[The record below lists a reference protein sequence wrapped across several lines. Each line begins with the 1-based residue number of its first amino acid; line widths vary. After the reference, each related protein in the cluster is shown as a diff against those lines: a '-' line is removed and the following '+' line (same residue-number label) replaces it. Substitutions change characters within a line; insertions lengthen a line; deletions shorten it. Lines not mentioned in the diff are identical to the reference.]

1 MLRHEQVEK
10 VKQLLSANV
19 SQREISRIT
28 GVSRDSVR
36 RIFKGQ
42 WQLAAMRI
50 ESRGGGRP
58 RVGRCRECGALVQ
71 LPCLACRLRHR
82 QRVEQVA

>member
-10 VKQLLSANV
+10 VKQLLATNI
-19 SQREISRIT
+19 SQREVSRIT

-42 WQLAAMRI
+42 WQLTAMRL
-50 ESRGGGRP
+50 ESLGGRA
-58 RVGRCRECGALVQ
+58 RIGRCRECGALVQ
-71 LPCLACRLRHR
+71 LPCLACQLRR
-82 QRVEQVA
+82 RRGVEQVA

>member
-42 WQLAAMRI
+42 WQMAALRI
-50 ESRGGGRP
+50 ESLGGRP
-58 RVGRCRECGALVQ
+58 RVGRCRECGARVQ
-71 LPCLACRLRHR
+71 LPCLACRLRRR
-82 QRVEQVA
+82 QLVEQVA

>member
-10 VKQLLSANV
+10 VKQLLATNI

-42 WQLAAMRI
+42 WQLTAMRI
-50 ESRGGGRP
+50 ESLGGRP
-58 RVGRCRECGALVQ
+58 RIGRCRECGALVQ
-71 LPCLACRLRHR
+71 LPCLACELRR
-82 QRVEQVA
+82 RRRVEQVA